1 MIKQKALNTVMNTI
15 DAKQRDDIFVINAL
29 YDILYDLLEYSM
41 PFSLP
46 SCVIL
51 FYQPIGELREDC
63 KSNGI
68 LKPLIAG
75 VQKFGPEKDYTLK
88 VFKILE
94 SVSRVRL
101 SIRFITFFS
110 VSNFIY
116 LIPIVVHH
124 S

>member
-41 PFSLP
+41 PFRLP
-46 SCVIL
+46 AYHVFF
-51 FYQPIGELREDC
+51 FYHRVGELRENC

-68 LKPLIAG
+68 LKPLVAG

-101 SIRFITFFS
+101 CLPILFI
-110 VSNFIY
+110 
-116 LIPIVVHH
+116 
-124 S
+124 